1 MFIPAGATY
10 TFDDQPGVEQLC
22 VVYSKTPREEWVA
35 SMGRR
40 PIASEELEQ
49 LLLKR
54 YETTPQFE
62 LVGKE
67 TSVSAPASR
76 EHALYAAQPASDAGR
91 PLILAIRLQHER

>member
-1 MFIPAGATY
+1 MLAP
-10 TFDDQPGVEQLC
+10 PGVTYQFDETRAIEQLIL
-22 VVYSKTPREEWVA
+22 VFSKTPRTEWVA
-35 SMGRR
+35 SIGRK

-49 LLLKR
+49 LLKR

-76 EHALYAAQPASDAGR
+76 EHALYAAQPSSDAGR
-91 PLILAIRLQHER
+91 PLILEIRLKHGP